1 MCSSTVLPVF
11 LFYRHSKVFYRRYD
25 SGSVFKMTVD
35 VVRSWRFYFTQ
46 YYEINMKFFKSFM
59 DNYMPIL
66 VYFPFKW
73 KLHVHGIQS
82 LETGFIFFFL
92 ADTNWNWQ
100 ERKCTSV
107 GVCNLFAT
115 ARRNL
120 TYTYTQTSVRSPCAP
135 RIKAF

>member
-66 VYFPFKW
+66 VYFPFK
-73 KLHVHGIQS
+73 
-82 LETGFIFFFL
+82 
-92 ADTNWNWQ
+92 
-100 ERKCTSV
+100 
-107 GVCNLFAT
+107 
-115 ARRNL
+115 
-120 TYTYTQTSVRSPCAP
+120 
-135 RIKAF
+135 